1 MVATTSCVLKPE
13 TMTTPKRMSHQLK
26 AHTRNLNALWKK
38 PNSEPPFA
46 PKRKPI
52 PGRLSP
58 RHKTPNGMAVT
69 IWATLPEQTTTTALP
84 SFKPLV
90 CEKSPKA
97 VNETEAAR
105 PIKAHINANR
115 RESWKPN
122 FTEDAESENNAPA
135 RAPARISLIRCCL
148 NSTLFAFSLLSFLS
162 LLSFFGGV
170 VIIIDAFMLSFVGGD
185 FKKWSFLFPCP
196 DPFCGVVPGVTSD
209 FVAIVVAAV
218 VDDDDDMAFDA
229 ALEPPAFPDP
239 AGANTPPLPTLL
251 PAADEGAHKYVLPKT
266 TKTPNTYLHVLTI
279 ISSPFPSFFIA
290 TFPPVVHPIPIV
302 PHHAHHTPIHSFS
315 FNFSSKNI

>member
-1 MVATTSCVLKPE
+1 MRAQTRDDDDTEKDEPPTEGPHEEFERVVEE
-13 TMTTPKRMSHQLK
+13 TKL
-26 AHTRNLNALWKK
+26 
-38 PNSEPPFA
+38 EPPFE

-122 FTEDAESENNAPA
+122 FTEDADSENNAPA

-162 LLSFFGGV
+162 LLSF
-170 VIIIDAFMLSFVGGD
+170 S
-185 FKKWSFLFPCP
+185 
-196 DPFCGVVPGVTSD
+196 
-209 FVAIVVAAV
+209 VA
-218 VDDDDDMAFDA
+218 
-229 ALEPPAFPDP
+229 
-239 AGANTPPLPTLL
+239 
-251 PAADEGAHKYVLPKT
+251 
-266 TKTPNTYLHVLTI
+266 
-279 ISSPFPSFFIA
+279 
-290 TFPPVVHPIPIV
+290 
-302 PHHAHHTPIHSFS
+302 
-315 FNFSSKNI
+315 

>member
-1 MVATTSCVLKPE
+1 
-13 TMTTPKRMSHQLK
+13 
-26 AHTRNLNALWKK
+26 
-38 PNSEPPFA
+38 
-46 PKRKPI
+46 
-52 PGRLSP
+52 
-58 RHKTPNGMAVT
+58 
-69 IWATLPEQTTTTALP
+69 
-84 SFKPLV
+84 
-90 CEKSPKA
+90 
-97 VNETEAAR
+97 
-105 PIKAHINANR
+105 
-115 RESWKPN
+115 
-122 FTEDAESENNAPA
+122 
-135 RAPARISLIRCCL
+135 L

-196 DPFCGVVPGVTSD
+196 DPFCGVLPGVTSD
-209 FVAIVVAAV
+209 FVVVIAV
-218 VDDDDDMAFDA
+218 VDDGVAFDA

-279 ISSPFPSFFIA
+279 LSPTFPSFFIA

-302 PHHAHHTPIHSFS
+302 PNTAHHTPIHSFS
-315 FNFSSKNI
+315 RNFSSKNT

>member
-1 MVATTSCVLKPE
+1 MFFSFLLNKMALASPMVVGNTTDFRISPVAAMVAMTSCVLKPE

-38 PNSEPPFA
+38 PNSEPPFE

-122 FTEDAESENNAPA
+122 FTEDADSENNAPA
-135 RAPARISLIRCCL
+135 RAPARISLIPVSYTHL
-148 NSTLFAFSLLSFLS
+148 T
-162 LLSFFGGV
+162 
-170 VIIIDAFMLSFVGGD
+170 
-185 FKKWSFLFPCP
+185 
-196 DPFCGVVPGVTSD
+196 
-209 FVAIVVAAV
+209 
-218 VDDDDDMAFDA
+218 
-229 ALEPPAFPDP
+229 
-239 AGANTPPLPTLL
+239 LPTK
-251 PAADEGAHKYVLPKT
+251 A
-266 TKTPNTYLHVLTI
+266 
-279 ISSPFPSFFIA
+279 
-290 TFPPVVHPIPIV
+290 
-302 PHHAHHTPIHSFS
+302 
-315 FNFSSKNI
+315 